1 MEIEKFN
8 WSQHINTNTYDKEGT
23 KTSHDVNPRYLKN
36 IISLSKS
43 FFASPF
49 ILKHYLG
56 NVRHY
61 KT

>member
-36 IISLSKS
+36 IISLSK
-43 FFASPF
+43 FFCIAF
-49 ILKHYLG
+49 YIEALFRKC
-56 NVRHY
+56 
-61 KT
+61 